1 MYNSEPM
8 SYYTLPTINN
18 NIIVNPIAS
27 DMQNTEPYISHS
39 LYRYF
44 NELYNYA
51 YNIKMDDDPSY
62 NSYET
67 VSELVN
73 VYEYIF
79 SKSGSKFSVSKLK
92 VNSNLFYDLIE
103 VASTLNIF
111 DKINTQMNT
120 LHISKNYS
128 DSVECLK
135 LLRATHSDEITYIE
149 TIEDND
155 ISKNINS
162 EKYDF
167 LFFETDNTSIQK
179 YIITFIEAIMTI
191 LKYQN
196 NNGFSIIK
204 INYTFHRPIIELLYF
219 LSSVYEKVYII
230 KPSASNII
238 NFDKYIVCTNFILN
252 ETNINQYKLNY
263 YKLFVFLKKNENK
276 NIISI
281 LDIEI
286 PYYFTTKLVE
296 INNIIGQPQLESL
309 DQIITILRSKNKE
322 DKIEVLKK
330 TNIQKSI
337 KWCEKYKIPYNKI
350 SEKTNIFLPVFK
362 EDESNSNLIGLLDDK
377 LLDDKLLDDKLLD
390 DKLLDDKLL
399 DDMT

>member
-1 MYNSEPM
+1 M
-8 SYYTLPTINN
+8 
-18 NIIVNPIAS
+18 
-27 DMQNTEPYISHS
+27 
-39 LYRYF
+39 
-44 NELYNYA
+44 
-51 YNIKMDDDPSY
+51 
-62 NSYET
+62 
-67 VSELVN
+67 
-73 VYEYIF
+73 
-79 SKSGSKFSVSKLK
+79 
-92 VNSNLFYDLIE
+92 
-103 VASTLNIF
+103 
-111 DKINTQMNT
+111 
-120 LHISKNYS
+120 
-128 DSVECLK
+128 
-135 LLRATHSDEITYIE
+135 
-149 TIEDND
+149 
-155 ISKNINS
+155 
-162 EKYDF
+162 
-167 LFFETDNTSIQK
+167 
-179 YIITFIEAIMTI
+179 
-191 LKYQN
+191 
-196 NNGFSIIK
+196 
-204 INYTFHRPIIELLYF
+204 LYF